1 MTPLDSHHSDHQS
14 DNHSEAIKSN
24 PSLEAQ
30 PEKKTTHAGFDWQML
45 LIVAILI
52 VFIRE
57 ISVWL
62 MTLVGYANLGNL
74 VGLFLLLGFALAY
87 RHFKGDIPERI
98 VAANSKILKEGIFA
112 FLPICA
118 GVGILLSNLGNDT
131 FKIVLIMLISTLFP
145 LWLYA
150 YLIKKWL

>member
-1 MTPLDSHHSDHQS
+1 MTTLHSDPIHGVDSETMPESLAKIDS
-14 DNHSEAIKSN
+14 DPAN
-24 PSLEAQ
+24 
-30 PEKKTTHAGFDWQML
+30 FDWKM
-45 LIVAILI
+45 LIVVAAII
-52 VFIRE
+52 IFIRE

-74 VGLFLLLGFALAY
+74 VGLFVLLGFALAY
-87 RHFKGDIPERI
+87 RHFKGAIPKRI
-98 VAANSKILKEGIFA
+98 VVANSRILKESIFA

-131 FKIVLIMLISTLFP
+131 FKIVFIMVISTLIP

-150 YLIKKWL
+150 YLVKKWL